1 MISFTEDKLPS
12 RTLIFSNH
20 VNSSSCCFRWLCS
33 CSCCFFFCFC
43 LGRFERDRRRGSC
56 QAHSVVLLG
65 LVRRQN
71 VVNKSYIVHRR
82 SQCPTVILAALSLR
96 NPHALAVLCPCSL
109 RGLSVL
115 SPCSLRDLSVISVL
129 SPSSLR
135 TLSVRAPCSLRAL
148 YIISWRSLRALS
160 VLSPCSH
167 RALFMLSPGCLRA
180 YFVTD
185 HVGRERRMRAQHGA
199 RGLSGCGKGK
209 IKESHS
215 RQSYAEKSTSKQS

>member
-115 SPCSLRDLSVISVL
+115 SPCSLRALIVL
-129 SPSSLR
+129 FS
-135 TLSVRAPCSLRAL
+135 CFLRAVSGRTSSQTTL
-148 YIISWRSLRALS
+148 AANVECVRNMAQEASQAVAKVRSKRAIQG
-160 VLSPCSH
+160 SPTLKNLLPNKVKLEAGS
-167 RALFMLSPGCLRA
+167 
-180 YFVTD
+180 
-185 HVGRERRMRAQHGA
+185 
-199 RGLSGCGKGK
+199 
-209 IKESHS
+209 
-215 RQSYAEKSTSKQS
+215 